1 MTTRAERR
9 SRAGE
14 QKLARSRTGVHR
26 PPDNIPGHRQVLPLV
41 DQHRPGAPQKFRRG
55 GHRFTNCRILHK
67 EGPRG
72 TLRCRGALAHALGTL
87 KGDGGR
93 SCEQL
98 VQLTVDGPGQVVL
111 SSEGVRTHSAY
122 ATVSARPTL
131 QFRGFYATVPAC
143 PGYDFFGEIEE
154 CPAHRRGHLARPKP
168 ALAASTARRLSEQRI
183 GTISVAELLSA
194 SQQHYFGAR
203 TSFAQSSTDAP
214 GPANEAPT
222 SRRHFVRRSRTTGVG
237 RMWNRPSVHFPIR
250 GTPGTTTRPHG
261 CAHNVKP
268 TAGAPGSGATAARLD
283 RAHRCS
289 SRPSGRRSSR
299 RIATPGNSTMG
310 VRHLGRGDLAKP
322 TASSL
327 RPQLESRLPTPQ
339 RTCRTQF
346 RCPNA
351 LVG

>member
-1 MTTRAERR
+1 M
-9 SRAGE
+9 
-14 QKLARSRTGVHR
+14 
-26 PPDNIPGHRQVLPLV
+26 
-41 DQHRPGAPQKFRRG
+41 
-55 GHRFTNCRILHK
+55 
-67 EGPRG
+67 
-72 TLRCRGALAHALGTL
+72 
-87 KGDGGR
+87 
-93 SCEQL
+93 
-98 VQLTVDGPGQVVL
+98 L
-111 SSEGVRTHSAY
+111 SSEGVRTHSTY

-131 QFRGFYATVPAC
+131 HFRGFYATVPAC
-143 PGYDFFGEIEE
+143 PGYDFFGEIQQNERY
-154 CPAHRRGHLARPKP
+154 PHLARPKP